1 MKEKLKGG
9 VRKGAGRKPSP
20 DPKQPVTMF
29 VETSIIEA
37 LGGKEGV
44 RGFLYGC
51 LEPPDPEKKFPP
63 SDLEIKQK
71 PKKSEKRPIVTD
83 LTKPTG
89 VLKLQEQPKSNFTV
103 DTTSGANKAE
113 ILAQIAELEKEMKS
127 PPKNPIVGVAIW
139 KRVREEQLQ
148 NLKDQLNEL

>member
-29 VETSIIEA
+29 VETSIIDA

-44 RGFLYGC
+44 KGYLYSC
-51 LEPPDPEKKFPP
+51 LDLSDPEKKFPV

-71 PKKSEKRPIVTD
+71 TKKPEKRPIVSD

-89 VLKLQEQPKSNFTV
+89 VLKPQEQPKSNYSINT
-103 DTTSGANKAE
+103 A
-113 ILAQIAELEKEMKS
+113 
-127 PPKNPIVGVAIW
+127 PKNLD
-139 KRVREEQLQ
+139 E
-148 NLKDQLNEL
+148 LKSRCPKELAGFERSAWISTERQKYGI